1 MWINS
6 RIPASYTA
14 PFGAPR
20 LASIGRKRCRS
31 IAVAASKGL
40 CVLDC
45 SRMSSDQPSHFK
57 QQRLWNDTG
66 QMPNTKVGG
75 RVRVDQPK
83 WRLFGSEADERAFRV
98 LAMTWWE
105 GDTDY
110 IVGSDDTKSDDL
122 LIAAIEL
129 QNDSGETN
137 DDGRFLACWSR
148 RR

>member
-1 MWINS
+1 MWKDS

-14 PFGAPR
+14 AFGVPR

-45 SRMSSDQPSHFK
+45 SRKSSDQLSHFK
-57 QQRLWNDTG
+57 QQLLWNDSG
-66 QMPNTKVGG
+66 QMPNTKVGVPA
-75 RVRVDQPK
+75 RMDQPK

-105 GDTDY
+105 GDTDC
-110 IVGSDDTKSDDL
+110 IIGSDDMRSDDL

-137 DDGRFLACWSR
+137 DDRCFLACWSR

>member
-1 MWINS
+1 MWKDS
-6 RIPASYTA
+6 RIPASYTTA
-14 PFGAPR
+14 FGAPR

-31 IAVAASKGL
+31 LAVAASKGL

-45 SRMSSDQPSHFK
+45 SRMSSDHLSNFK
-57 QQRLWNDTG
+57 QQRLRNDVG
-66 QMPNTKVGG
+66 QMPNSKVDGL
-75 RVRVDQPK
+75 VRIDQPK

-105 GDTDY
+105 GDTDC
-110 IVGSDDTKSDDL
+110 INGSDDMRSDDL
-122 LIAAIEL
+122 LIAVIEL

-137 DDGRFLACWSR
+137 DDLHFLACWSR

>member
-1 MWINS
+1 MWKDS

-14 PFGAPR
+14 AFGAPR

-45 SRMSSDQPSHFK
+45 SRMSSDHLSHFK
-57 QQRLWNDTG
+57 QRRLWNYNG
-66 QMPNTKVGG
+66 QTPNTKVDGP
-75 RVRVDQPK
+75 VRIDQPR

-105 GDTDY
+105 GDTDC
-110 IVGSDDTKSDDL
+110 IIGSDDMSSDDL
-122 LIAAIEL
+122 LIAVIEL
-129 QNDSGETN
+129 QNDFGVTN
-137 DDGRFLACWSR
+137 DDRRFLACWSR